1 MGVSGY
7 PTIRMYPRGSKG
19 GDDILIKPNKSLY
32 KVCNQNHRSLF
43 LMPAGLQAAT
53 GINLIMET
61 GEMWPPFII
70 GSRWKNLLHYR
81 SHGKVWLRIN
91 ILPTTI
97 ALQEQIPS
105 AVENITP
112 FTFKHRFYLSFIC
125 LLDLSPQCAHFK
137 ISLVGWIL
145 HSMVWTLHTF
155 CSTLWTG
162 DKSFIIK
169 GTAEV
174 CRMSGNKPIK
184 FQ

>member
-19 GDDILIKPNKSLY
+19 GDDILIKPNKSLIKSAIKTTDPY
-32 KVCNQNHRSLF
+32 SLCR
-43 LMPAGLQAAT
+43 LDCRQQPVSTLSWKQERCDLPSQLAP
-53 GINLIMET
+53 
-61 GEMWPPFII
+61 GEN
-70 GSRWKNLLHYR
+70 SLLHYC

-91 ILPTTI
+91 TVHTTA

-125 LLDLSPQCAHFK
+125 LLDLSPQCTCFK

-184 FQ
+184 LQ